1 MLNKWESKTN
11 IIGYW
16 QYDTFELYCNNFKT
30 IYYGKL

>member
-1 MLNKWESKTN
+1 MLNKWESKAN

-16 QYDTFELYCNNFKT
+16 QYDTFELYCNKT